1 MKIEIKHR
9 YTNAVLWSGDA
20 EDLKAGM
27 EAAVTAGANLDGAR
41 LVGANLDGANLVG
54 ARLDGAN
61 LDGANL
67 DGARLDGAKGYG
79 QNHDILAQ
87 LIRNNL
93 IKFTVHEQEMVFRI
107 FALRL
112 CWDSIEKEYGK
123 RIGKVFSK
131 LAKLGWDEYEKEWLA
146 RRGRT

>member
-41 LVGANLDGANLVG
+41 LV
-54 ARLDGAN
+54 GAN